1 MTVRYRVDPS
11 YQRHGRVVVAGSPLR
26 LFRLGAAGVTAITAI
41 EAGDDVEPSTLTER
55 LVDAGAVHPVVAPAP
70 PGTVGP
76 SVTIVVPVHDE
87 PATRVDAMRAAAD
100 RDGVELVLVDDAS
113 AIPVP
118 GATVRLDVNGGP
130 GAARVAGMEHVRTE
144 LVAFVDA
151 DVVLPDGWLDRLVA
165 HLDDP
170 TVGVVAPRVRSA
182 PGADRLARYERDRS
196 PLDLGAE
203 PARVRAGTRVS
214 YVPAAA
220 IVCRAAAVR
229 AVGGFD
235 PGLRFGEDVDLVWRL
250 DAAGWRGRYEPAVEV
265 THLPRPDW
273 GAWMRQRIGYG
284 SSAAPL
290 ARRHPGA
297 LAPVRTNGW
306 SATAW
311 GLVALGHPGP
321 GAAVVVGSSEAL
333 TELLDDVPRDVAIG
347 LALRG
352 NLLAGQAFAAAVR
365 RVWWPIVGIA
375 ALRSRTARR
384 VLVASLLAGGHPLRV
399 VDDLAYG
406 VGVWRG
412 ALRERTIA
420 PLVPGIS
427 GWPERRDVRRAER

>member
-1 MTVRYRVDPS
+1 MRYRVDPS
-11 YQRHGRVVVAGSPLR
+11 YQRHGHVVVAGSPLR
-26 LFRLGAAGVTAITAI
+26 LFRLGAAGVAAIAAI
-41 EAGDDVEPSTLTER
+41 EAGDDVEPSRLTDR
-55 LVDAGAVHPVVAPAP
+55 LVDAGAVHPVATPVPPGTAGTRVTIVAPA
-70 PGTVGP
+70 
-76 SVTIVVPVHDE
+76 HDE
-87 PATRVDAMRAAAD
+87 PAARIDALRAAAG

-113 AIPVP
+113 AVPVP
-118 GATVRLDVNGGP
+118 GATVRFDVNRGP
-130 GAARVAGMEHVRTE
+130 GAARAAGMEHVRTE

-151 DVVLPDGWLDRLVA
+151 DVDLHEGWLDRLVA
-165 HLDDP
+165 HFDDP
-170 TVGVVAPRVRSA
+170 GVGLAAPRVRSA

-203 PARVRAGTRVS
+203 PARVRAGTRVG

-220 IVCRAAAVR
+220 IVTRAEAVR
-229 AVGGFD
+229 DVGGFD
-235 PGLRFGEDVDLVWRL
+235 PELRFGEDVDLVWRL
-250 DAAGWRGRYEPAVEV
+250 DAAGWRCRYEPAVEV
-265 THLPRPDW
+265 VHLPRPDW
-273 GAWMRQRIGYG
+273 GAWVRQRIGYG

-311 GLVALGHPGP
+311 GLAALGHPGP

-333 TELLDDVPRDVAIG
+333 TGLLDDVPRDVAIG

-352 NLLAGQAFAAAVR
+352 NLLAGRVFADAVR
-365 RVWWPIVGIA
+365 RVWWPIVGLA
-375 ALRSRTARR
+375 ALRSRAARR

-399 VDDLAYG
+399 IDDLAYG

-412 ALRERTIA
+412 VLRERTVA

-427 GWPERRDVRRAER
+427 GWPERRDVRRADR